1 MGEIFLC
8 TLDKATKT
16 HTDTNG
22 GVMIKWSM
30 FWPTDDRP
38 SVTEGRWGLFLI
50 KCGRRNLSR
59 YIRLEA
65 EISQ

>member
-8 TLDKATKT
+8 SLDKATKT
-16 HTDTNG
+16 HTDTNWG
-22 GVMIKWSM
+22 GIMIMWSM

-38 SVTEGRWGLFLI
+38 SVTEGHWGLFLI
-50 KCGRRNLSR
+50 ECGRRNLSR
-59 YIRLEA
+59 LEA